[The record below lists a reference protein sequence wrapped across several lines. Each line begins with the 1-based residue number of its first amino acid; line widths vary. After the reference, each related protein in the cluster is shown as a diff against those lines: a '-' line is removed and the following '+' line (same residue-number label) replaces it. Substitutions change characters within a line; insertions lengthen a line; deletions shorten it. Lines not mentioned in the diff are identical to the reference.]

1 MSSIDKSY
9 LIDWSLYLYSLG
21 QNPYTDRCFLYHP
34 IINRYL
40 QE

>member
-9 LIDWSLYLYSLG
+9 LIDWSLCLYSLK
-21 QNPYTDRCFLYHP
+21 QNPYTDRCLLHPP